1 MSTDRRWDQR
11 RFTLEESTTIN
22 NGART
27 VFIEHMTPGTS
38 VPPHVHYRF
47 AETFDLISGS
57 MSVFSSDTPDL
68 DALQASAQPVEIGK
82 QFTVPPGKYH
92 NYEVG
97 NENTVLRVIV
107 MPGDADFERLLKI
120 LNGLAADGE
129 LEKMGNSVVLM
140 AVIFGLSDAH
150 PIGPVEDML
159 NGVKQEKR
167 EEIERLRK
175 ELLEKYDTEEG
186 LRRLLQQPTY
196 A

>member
-1 MSTDRRWDQR
+1 
-11 RFTLEESTTIN
+11 
-22 NGART
+22 
-27 VFIEHMTPGTS
+27 
-38 VPPHVHYRF
+38 
-47 AETFDLISGS
+47 
-57 MSVFSSDTPDL
+57 
-68 DALQASAQPVEIGK
+68 
-82 QFTVPPGKYH
+82 
-92 NYEVG
+92 
-97 NENTVLRVIV
+97 VIV

-120 LNGLAADGE
+120 LTELAADGE

-150 PIGPVEDML
+150 PIGLVEDML